1 MVGAPEVGAY
11 EGKHEGAEIRLR
23 LGSTVAKLTGV
34 SEGCNSLVAMDGNMV
49 ASPEGY
55 MLGIADGNRIG
66 AREGVLETETVDDM
80 FVDKFVV
87 TIEGKALGLSE
98 GTALAGKLTGWL
110 LFVKEGTTVGTME
123 DGKVMSIVG
132 DIVGI

>member
-1 MVGAPEVGAY
+1 MGA
-11 EGKHEGAEIRLR
+11 
-23 LGSTVAKLTGV
+23 
-34 SEGCNSLVAMDGNMV
+34 
-49 ASPEGY
+49 
-55 MLGIADGNRIG
+55 ADGSSRIG
-66 AREGVLETETVDDM
+66 AREGVLETETVDNI
-80 FVDKFVV
+80 FIDKFVG

>member
-1 MVGAPEVGAY
+1 MVGAPEVGLY

-23 LGSTVAKLTGV
+23 LGSTVGKLTGV
-34 SEGCNSLVAMDGNMV
+34 PEGSNSLVATDGNMV
-49 ASPEGY
+49 ASPEGCL
-55 MLGIADGNRIG
+55 LGITDGNRIG
-66 AREGVLETETVDDM
+66 AREGVFETETVDDI
-80 FVDKFVV
+80 FIDKFVA

-110 LFVKEGTTVGTME
+110 LFVKEGTTLGTME

-132 DIVGI
+132 DIEGI